1 MNLNIPDGTNIVTNA
16 DENYGTFQESIV
28 QINENDDWKNTTVFY
43 RHTLTYYLYLMKPN
57 L

>member
-1 MNLNIPDGTNIVTNA
+1 MNLNIPDGTNIVTNG
-16 DENYGTFQESIV
+16 DENYGTFQERIV
-28 QINENDDWKNTTVFY
+28 QINENDDWKDTVFY